1 MARGLRSALKKHPL
15 MMMAGALMIAA
26 TLAAAAFY
34 AYAGAYG
41 FNVVLRRGSTIWVT
55 VRADDPRLSPSMRRA
70 LQQPPPLATPGPF
83 AWDDVAA
90 GFAVGELP
98 VLADGHEV
106 DRLLLARIDPQ
117 RFRFVLRNAPA
128 GNRALGNWMAAL
140 HAVLVVNGSYFATD
154 GTPATPFRSDG
165 IALGPRDYKAAHGAF
180 VASPRFVGIRDLAG
194 EDWRSAFDDAPDALV
209 SYPLLLAADGSSR
222 VVAGAH
228 WLANRSF
235 VAADGAGRIILGTTA
250 DAFFSLDRLA
260 GFLRE
265 SPLNLT
271 LALNLDGGPVACQ
284 GIALNG
290 YRRDFCGSWELAER
304 DGALKL
310 WQPLLGKGRAALP
323 IVLAVLPK

>member
-15 MMMAGALMIAA
+15 TMTAAALAITA
-26 TLAAAAFY
+26 TLAAAFY

-41 FNVVLRRGSTIWVT
+41 FNVVLRRGSTVWVT
-55 VRADDPRLSPSMRRA
+55 VRADEPRLSPSMRQA
-70 LQQPPPLATPGPF
+70 LQEHPPPATAGPF
-83 AWDDVAA
+83 AWSDVDA
-90 GFAVGELP
+90 GFAVGGLP

-106 DRLLLARIDPQ
+106 DHILLARIDPQ

-128 GNRALGNWMAAL
+128 GNRALGDWMAAL

-154 GTPATPFRSDG
+154 GTPATPFRSNG

-180 VASPRFVGIRDLAG
+180 VASPRFVGIRDLAR

-222 VVAGAH
+222 AVAGAH

-235 VAADGAGRIILGTTA
+235 VAEDGAGRIILGTTT

-260 GFLRE
+260 GFLRDA
-265 SPLNLT
+265 PLNLT

-310 WQPLLGKGRAALP
+310 WQPLLGKARVALP